1 MDEDRAKD
9 RLLLAILPNVPFDG
23 WSLAAIRA
31 GARSL
36 AMSEAEAMAL
46 FPSAGA
52 DLIAAFSRW
61 ADRAMLEEVAA
72 KDMSALRVPERIAA
86 AVRIRLHVL
95 EAHREAVRRGLALLA
110 LPLNAALGLRL
121 LYETVD
127 AMWYAAGDTSTDYNF
142 YTKRALLAGVV
153 AASTLYWL
161 DDRSPGGA
169 NTDAFLERRLA
180 DVAQLP
186 KLGARL
192 RELGDR
198 LPNPFRFLRA
208 AQRR

>member
-95 EAHREAVRRGLALLA
+95 EPHREAVRRGLTLLA

-153 AASTLYWL
+153 AATTLYWL

-180 DVAQLP
+180 DVAQIP
-186 KLGARL
+186 KIGARL

>member
-86 AVRIRLHVL
+86 AVRIRLYVL